1 MRHTAAILGARR
13 RAVNAPRARA
23 IEWAMTPQISS
34 RARQM
39 PASPIRK
46 LMPLAEDA
54 KRRGVHVH
62 HLNIG
67 QPDIET
73 PAPMLERLR
82 ACRDRVLA
90 YSPSGGTPE
99 YLASLLEYYGRLG
112 LRLALKDVI
121 ATTGGSEAIL
131 FALLAC
137 ANEGDDVLVVEP
149 FYTNYTA
156 FATMAGLRLVPLTS
170 RGDEGFHL
178 PPRSAWERAVTP
190 RTRAVILC
198 NPNNPTGTVYT
209 AEELEAVAGFCRDHG
224 LFLIADEVYREF
236 VYDGRTATSALT
248 LPGGDDFVIVVDSLS
263 KRYSACGIRLGC
275 LVTRNREVNQAC
287 LRMAQGRLSP
297 PGLAQMV
304 AVGARD
310 LGPEYTAAVVGEYQK
325 RRDIL
330 FSGLTAVPG
339 VFLRKPE
346 GAFYFIARLPVRDSE
361 DFTRWMLTDYERGG
375 ATVMLAPAQGF
386 YATPGLGQNEVRI
399 AYVLEQRHLEAAVGI
414 LADGLQAYRAAR
426 RLEAL
431 AAEQAGEADEPDFSV
446 PVEG

>member
-1 MRHTAAILGARR
+1 
-13 RAVNAPRARA
+13 
-23 IEWAMTPQISS
+23 
-34 RARQM
+34 
-39 PASPIRK
+39 
-46 LMPLAEDA
+46 MPLADEA
-54 KRRGVHVH
+54 RGRGIHIY

-67 QPDIET
+67 QPDLDT
-73 PAPMLERLR
+73 PEPMRRRLHEL
-82 ACRDRVLA
+82 RDTVFA

-99 YLASLLEYYGRLG
+99 YLATLHEYYGRLG
-112 LRLALKDVI
+112 IRLNLKDII

-131 FALLAC
+131 FALMAC
-137 ANEGDDVLVVEP
+137 ANEGDDALVVEP

-156 FATMAGLRLVPLTS
+156 FATMAGVRLVPLTS

-178 PPRSAWERAVTP
+178 PERAAWERAVTP

-209 AEELEAVAGFCRDHG
+209 SEELEAVASFCRDHG

-236 VYDGRTATSALT
+236 VYDGGQARSSLT
-248 LPGGDDFVIVVDSLS
+248 LAGAEDLVITVDSLS

-275 LVTRNREVNQAC
+275 LVTRNREVTQAC

-297 PGLAQMV
+297 PGLAQII
-304 AVGARD
+304 AVGARE
-310 LGPEYTAAVVGEYQK
+310 LGPEYTASVVAEYQK

-330 FSGLTAVPG
+330 FAGLTAVPG

-346 GAFYFIARLPVRDSE
+346 GAFYFVARLPVRDSE
-361 DFTRWMLTDYERGG
+361 DFARWLLTDYARDG

-386 YATPGLGQNEVRI
+386 YVTPGLGHNEVRI
-399 AYVLEQRHLEAAVGI
+399 AYVLQQPHLEAAVRI

-431 AAEQAGEADEPDFSV
+431 AAEQAGEEEQPDFSL